1 MEIKLTTE
9 DIQYLILA
17 LVLTNANIPCEKY
30 SHLDELLCRL
40 NRKCNLENNYTL
52 TLTLKE
58 DVI

>member
-17 LVLTNANIPCEKY
+17 LVCTDANIPCVEY
-30 SHLDELLCRL
+30 SHLDEMLCGL
-40 NRKCNLENNYTL
+40 NRKCKFANNYTL

-58 DVI
+58 D

>member
-17 LVLTNANIPCEKY
+17 LVCTDANIPCEKY
-30 SHLDELLCRL
+30 SRLDELLCGL
-40 NRKCNLENNYTL
+40 NRKCKLDNNYTL

-58 DVI
+58 D